1 MRLLISHRETG
12 AWVRFPY
19 SPPFNEVYM
28 RLNNDVLCSVTVIFN
43 KDILYVRN
51 TFKLSNKYF
60 IRLSTSSIDFS
71 IRLMRKIPT
80 VKHRKSLKSDYLR
93 TSNILKDKYNTNLG
107 ITNMPKRAL
116 GKNQPFYYLSNKYY
130 VFEI

>member
-1 MRLLISHRETG
+1 
-12 AWVRFPY
+12 
-19 SPPFNEVYM
+19 M

-43 KDILYVRN
+43 DDTLSINN

-60 IRLSTSSIDFS
+60 IRLSTSSIDFR
-71 IRLMRKIPT
+71 IRLMRKIST
-80 VKHRKSLKSDYLR
+80 AKHRKSIKSNYLR
-93 TSNILKDKYNTNLG
+93 TSKILKDKYNTNLG
-107 ITNMPKRAL
+107 IENMPKRAL